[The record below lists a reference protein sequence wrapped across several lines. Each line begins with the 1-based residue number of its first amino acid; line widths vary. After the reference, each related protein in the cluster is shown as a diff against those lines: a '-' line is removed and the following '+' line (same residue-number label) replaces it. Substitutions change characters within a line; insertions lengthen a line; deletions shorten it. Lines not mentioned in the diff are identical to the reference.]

1 MLGKSIFTH
10 SFSFSVSL
18 PLSIRTAADRQS
30 IKSSKTLAIGR
41 EAIRPTMRSV
51 MPSLAELDSDSE
63 YEYDP
68 EDFSES
74 DFDPSEFLDGDFES
88 NWE

>member
-1 MLGKSIFTH
+1 
-10 SFSFSVSL
+10 
-18 PLSIRTAADRQS
+18 
-30 IKSSKTLAIGR
+30 
-41 EAIRPTMRSV
+41 MRSV
-51 MPSLAELDSDSE
+51 MPSLAELDSDPE

-74 DFDPSEFLDGDFES
+74 DFDPSEFSDGDFES